1 MPAGL
6 KHQVEFMPVE
16 SIGHGKGGILGGDLL
31 VVPLT
36 SDGVVEH
43 RHTSGT
49 LKVGFDLDTDV
60 QMGHAPFGFHGAD
73 ANPTARAEQTIH
85 HVRGRS

>member
-1 MPAGL
+1 
-6 KHQVEFMPVE
+6 MPVE
-16 SIGHGKGGILGGDLL
+16 LVGHGKGGILGGDLL

-49 LKVGFDLDTDV
+49 LKVGFDLDADV
-60 QMGHAPFGFHGAD
+60 QMGHTAFGFHGAYAD
-73 ANPTARAEQTIH
+73 PTAPAEQTIH
-85 HVRGRS
+85 HVRGRL